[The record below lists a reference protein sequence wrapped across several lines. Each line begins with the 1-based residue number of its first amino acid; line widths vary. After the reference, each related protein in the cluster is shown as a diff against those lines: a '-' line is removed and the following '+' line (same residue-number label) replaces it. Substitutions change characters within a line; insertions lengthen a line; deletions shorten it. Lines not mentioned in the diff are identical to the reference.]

1 MKIFNWKDFDV
12 WVHCMVHRC
21 NQLKG
26 GRDTG
31 VGGINQ
37 VNHIVGILF
46 RTPWARERFS
56 IASVSCISW

>member
-1 MKIFNWKDFDV
+1 
-12 WVHCMVHRC
+12 MVHRC